1 MFDSIIVQLNT
12 YCLLQPVCG
21 IDNQL
26 LFSQFLEEQSEQII
40 LKSIEVDLDEDGVYR
55 VWRDSQLLGKFHRDI
70 ANGLW
75 VSQPRKYKLT
85 PRFKSGNEAVYS
97 SPEMNALAVTA

>member
-1 MFDSIIVQLNT
+1 MFDSSIVQSNT
-12 YCLLQPVCG
+12 YCLLHPACN
-21 IDNQL
+21 IDNQI
-26 LFSQFLEEQSEQII
+26 LFSQFLEKQSEQII

-75 VSQPRKYKLT
+75 MSQPRNYKLT
-85 PRFKSGNEAVYS
+85 PRFKKSNEAVMFIV
-97 SPEMNALAVTA
+97 EMNAFTTAA